1 MKNNF
6 LLTVLMLLL
15 AGYTLPLAAQLS
27 SSLTP
32 AQLLFS
38 DQSNPLASLG
48 MSISG
53 INIQN
58 NFNITSIT
66 DNSVSAGSD
75 LIQSRI
81 DGSGFTIQDFAVFP
95 ASNGHLNRKEL
106 NFQTEGAGL
115 IGLDRE
121 TWRFGITDVG
131 DYDESDP
138 VESALFLT
146 YNRIIDDIA
155 IFHPVMY
162 VTPNDGSVG
171 IGTFNTSFNAQLYVQ
186 EFGQEAVSIWST
198 NTSIGSSAKWGIYS
212 IAEGGG
218 DGVRYGV
225 VGSAATGS
233 GTNYGVFGSGSGAGT
248 VYAVYASGN
257 MAYTGTLTDVSDRKF
272 KKNIRE
278 FSALERIM
286 QLRPKT
292 YEMKRDEFKGMNLA
306 NGLRYGFIAQELQ
319 EVFPELVQ
327 KQVNATPYQ
336 EADSLNV
343 EEIDYLGV
351 EYIPMIPVLTKGMQE
366 QQEQIEEKEE
376 RLTKLEHQNQ
386 ALERENQEL
395 ENRLDQL
402 EILVQQLSQQ
412 TSGGGNTTTTTISD
426 ARLDQNQPNP
436 FNNSTSIPYFIPNT
450 VQSAVLEVTDA
461 QGRVLKSLPITD
473 RGQGKTILETDL
485 LSGGVYFYSLSL
497 DGKVVDT
504 KKMIAVK

>member
-1 MKNNF
+1 
-6 LLTVLMLLL
+6 
-15 AGYTLPLAAQLS
+15 
-27 SSLTP
+27 
-32 AQLLFS
+32 
-38 DQSNPLASLG
+38 
-48 MSISG
+48 
-53 INIQN
+53 
-58 NFNITSIT
+58 
-66 DNSVSAGSD
+66 
-75 LIQSRI
+75 
-81 DGSGFTIQDFAVFP
+81 
-95 ASNGHLNRKEL
+95 
-106 NFQTEGAGL
+106 
-115 IGLDRE
+115 
-121 TWRFGITDVG
+121 
-131 DYDESDP
+131 
-138 VESALFLT
+138 
-146 YNRIIDDIA
+146 
-155 IFHPVMY
+155 
-162 VTPNDGSVG
+162 
-171 IGTFNTSFNAQLYVQ
+171 
-186 EFGQEAVSIWST
+186 
-198 NTSIGSSAKWGIYS
+198 
-212 IAEGGG
+212 
-218 DGVRYGV
+218 
-225 VGSAATGS
+225 
-233 GTNYGVFGSGSGAGT
+233 
-248 VYAVYASGN
+248 
-257 MAYTGTLTDVSDRKF
+257 MAYSGTLTDVSDRKF

-292 YEMKRDEFKGMNLA
+292 YEMKRDEFKRMNLA
-306 NGLRYGFIAQELQ
+306 DGLRYGFIAQELQ
-319 EVFPELVQ
+319 EVFPELVRE
-327 KQVNATPYQ
+327 QVNATPYQ

-376 RLTKLEHQNQ
+376 RLTKLERQNQ
-386 ALERENQEL
+386 ALKRENQEL
-395 ENRLDQL
+395 EDRLDQL